1 MRRRRHKLRR
11 SRLAMLGETTAQE
24 SPRGGKRDARECLEV
39 GGDKPPHYPFGP
51 YRVCLTKNQ
60 RAALF
65 KNKPIREVG
74 CGTFACAYEH
84 PNPNLVV
91 KITRDEQDVGGLL
104 QARGTGLVPE
114 VYDAYELRGG
124 GRSLKDGKKTRV
136 YAVIAERLRPLTD
149 AQKLRLRPFEDAL
162 QYGVSG
168 LMSPQDTCCD
178 PYDPMACNPLCLA
191 VLHLGRGLQDLGI
204 DWLDTHG
211 GNVGYDSQ
219 GKLRVLDVGRSEVLA
234 PALQVLDG
242 RKRRAQRVMRW
253 RRRR

>member
-1 MRRRRHKLRR
+1 MRRPKSRRR
-11 SRLAMLGETTAQE
+11 RLAMLGQITAQE
-24 SPRGGKRDARECLEV
+24 RPKGAKQYAQECLEI
-39 GGDKPPHYPFGP
+39 GADRPPHYPFGS
-51 YRVCLTKNQ
+51 YRVCLTKTQ

-65 KNKPIREVG
+65 KNKSIRQIG

-104 QARGTGLVPE
+104 LARNSGLVPE

-136 YAVIAERLRPLTD
+136 YAVVADRLRPLTE
-149 AQKLRLRPFEDAL
+149 AQRLRLRPFEDAL

-178 PYDPMACNPLCLA
+178 PYDPMACNRLCLD
-191 VLHLGRGLQDLGI
+191 VLQLGRGLQDLGV

-211 GNVGYDSQ
+211 GNVGYDSS
-219 GKLRVLDVGRSEVLA
+219 GKLRVLDVGRSEVPA
-234 PALQVLDG
+234 PALQVLAG
-242 RKRRAQRVMRW
+242 RRRRAQRVMRW